1 LNSSSSKP
9 SSKKSAVKAPQTVV
23 SDSLN
28 DLIVDAMQDIKGK
41 NIVKLDL
48 RHLHDAPTNCFI
60 ICEGES
66 NVQVRAISDSIYR
79 KIKEHLQ
86 TTPSHI
92 EGGTQSNWVVMD
104 YFDTVVHVFQKET
117 RAYYDLES
125 LWSDAKTTEYQDV

>member
-1 LNSSSSKP
+1 LNSSKP
-9 SSKKSAVKAPQTVV
+9 SSKKSAAKAPQSAVLNT
-23 SDSLN
+23 LN

-48 RHLHDAPTNCFI
+48 THLHDAPTNYFI
-60 ICEGES
+60 VCEGES

-79 KIKEHLQ
+79 KIKENLQ

-104 YFDTVVHVFQKET
+104 FFETVVHVFQRET

-125 LWSDAKTTEYQDV
+125 LWSDAKTTTYQDL

>member
-1 LNSSSSKP
+1 LNSSKP
-9 SSKKSAVKAPQTVV
+9 SSKKSAAKAPQTAVQNT
-23 SDSLN
+23 LN

-48 RHLHDAPTNCFI
+48 RHLHDAPTNYFI
-60 ICEGES
+60 VCEGES

-79 KIKEHLQ
+79 KVKENLK

-104 YFDTVVHVFQKET
+104 FFETVVHVFQKET

-125 LWSDAKTTEYQDV
+125 LWSDAQTTEYQDL

>member
-1 LNSSSSKP
+1 LNSSKP
-9 SSKKSAVKAPQTVV
+9 SSKKSAVKAPQSAVLNT
-23 SDSLN
+23 LN

-48 RHLHDAPTNCFI
+48 THLHDAPTNYFI
-60 ICEGES
+60 VCEGES

-79 KIKEHLQ
+79 KIKENLQ

-104 YFDTVVHVFQKET
+104 FFETVVHVFQRET

-125 LWSDAKTTEYQDV
+125 LWSDAKTTTYQDL

>member
-1 LNSSSSKP
+1 LNSLKP
-9 SSKKSAVKAPQTVV
+9 SSKKSAAKAPQSVV
-23 SDSLN
+23 LNTLN

-48 RHLHDAPTNCFI
+48 THLHDAPTNYFI
-60 ICEGES
+60 VCEGES

-79 KIKEHLQ
+79 KIKENLQ

-104 YFDTVVHVFQKET
+104 YFETVVHVFQKET

-125 LWSDAKTTEYQDV
+125 LWSDAKTTEYQDL

>member
-1 LNSSSSKP
+1 
-9 SSKKSAVKAPQTVV
+9 VKAPQSVV
-23 SDSLN
+23 PTPLN

-48 RHLHDAPTNCFI
+48 RHLHDAPTNYFI
-60 ICEGES
+60 VCEGES

-79 KIKEHLQ
+79 KIKENLK

-104 YFDTVVHVFQKET
+104 YFETVVHVFQKET

-125 LWSDAKTTEYQDV
+125 LWSDAKTTAYEDL

>member
-1 LNSSSSKP
+1 
-9 SSKKSAVKAPQTVV
+9 VKAPQSAVLNT
-23 SDSLN
+23 LN

-48 RHLHDAPTNCFI
+48 THLHDAPTNYFI
-60 ICEGES
+60 VCEGES

-79 KIKEHLQ
+79 KIKENLQ

-104 YFDTVVHVFQKET
+104 FFETVVHVFQRET

-125 LWSDAKTTEYQDV
+125 LWSDAKTTTYQDL

>member
-1 LNSSSSKP
+1 
-9 SSKKSAVKAPQTVV
+9 
-23 SDSLN
+23 
-28 DLIVDAMQDIKGK
+28 MQDIKGK

-48 RHLHDAPTNCFI
+48 KHLHDAPTNYFI
-60 ICEGES
+60 VCEGES

-79 KIKEHLQ
+79 KIKEHLK

-104 YFDTVVHVFQKET
+104 YFETVVHVFQKET

-125 LWSDAKTTEYQDV
+125 LWSDAKTTSYEDL

>member
-1 LNSSSSKP
+1 MNSLKP
-9 SSKKSAVKAPQTVV
+9 SSKKSAAKAPQSVV
-23 SDSLN
+23 LNTLN

-48 RHLHDAPTNCFI
+48 THLHDAPTNYFI
-60 ICEGES
+60 VCEGES

-79 KIKEHLQ
+79 KIKENLQ

-104 YFDTVVHVFQKET
+104 YFETVVHVFQKET

-125 LWSDAKTTEYQDV
+125 LWSDAKTTEYQDL